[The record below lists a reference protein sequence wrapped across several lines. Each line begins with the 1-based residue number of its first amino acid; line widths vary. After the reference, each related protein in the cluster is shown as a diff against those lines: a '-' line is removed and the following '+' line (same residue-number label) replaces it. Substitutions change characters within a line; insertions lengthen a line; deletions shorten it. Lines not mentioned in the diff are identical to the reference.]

1 MTKLK
6 VPIEQRIEKAA
17 NLIAQADALIIAAGA
32 GMGIDSGLPDFRGKQ
47 GFWRAYPALRRA
59 GIDFAKVATPSAFK
73 SMPMTA
79 WGFYGHRLSMY
90 RQTQPHRGFEL
101 LRQWGARM
109 TNGIAVF
116 TSNVDGHFQK
126 AGFVPKLVH
135 ECHGSIHRL
144 QCMQPCHSRIW
155 SADEFSPV
163 VDADSCRLVDELPL
177 CPICGGL
184 ARPNILMFNDPHWL
198 DGDEVQQAQD
208 FSVWLSSARKPVV
221 IEIGAGTAIQS
232 VRRFSESV
240 LRSHN
245 GRLVRINPQEW
256 KVSDLRDVGIPLGAL
271 DGILK
276 ISSHLE
282 RDFGAMLNGC
292 IS

>member
-1 MTKLK
+1 MSLITKLK

-17 NLIAQADALIIAAGA
+17 NLIAQADSLIVAAGA

-59 GIDFAKVATPSAFK
+59 GIDFAKVATPNAFK
-73 SMPMTA
+73 SIPMTA

-109 TNGIAVF
+109 TNGMAVF

-126 AGFVPKLVH
+126 AGFDPKLVH
-135 ECHGSIHRL
+135 ECHGSIHQL
-144 QCMQPCHSRIW
+144 QCMQPCHAGIW
-155 SADEFSPV
+155 SAVEFNPV
-163 VDADSCRLVDELPL
+163 VDADSSRLVNELPL
-177 CPICGGL
+177 CPVCGEL
-184 ARPNILMFNDPHWL
+184 ARPNILMFNDSRWL
-198 DGDEVQQAQD
+198 DSYEIRQAGA
-208 FSVWLSSARKPVV
+208 FSEWLALARKPVV

-232 VRRFSESV
+232 VRRFSEFI
-240 LRSHN
+240 LRCHN

-256 KVSDLRDVGIPLGAL
+256 KVSDARDVGIPLGAL
-271 DGILK
+271 DGILS
-276 ISSHLE
+276 ISSALD
-282 RDFGAMLNGC
+282 RL
-292 IS
+292 